1 MRDILSYSDF
11 ASETDVSLFNLGT
24 PISSYRMVEKKN
36 SLLFPDIYLH
46 DHTDIVGY
54 TVNVDASSC
63 VSGLHFQAYLNAP
76 HIGKKLTFKASLVA
90 SVCLNLIS

>member
-1 MRDILSYSDF
+1 
-11 ASETDVSLFNLGT
+11 
-24 PISSYRMVEKKN
+24 MVERRN
-36 SLLFPDIYLH
+36 SLIFPDIYLH
-46 DHTDIVGY
+46 DRTDMVDY

-76 HIGKKLTFKASLVA
+76 QIGKKLTLKASLVA